1 MLFFRYTEPPVGPA
15 IRPGASGT
23 LLIRN
28 NLGVDTV
35 IRGLEVVE
43 GCTWEEEDRIVR
55 DDDDDRE
62 DIGMAYD
69 RDLLSEKVVNAGQA
83 VEFRLSASMGWRDEI
98 AVHVPGFEVVSDV
111 ELRSRGAFAYPLI
124 ENAAYYRL
132 KTGAA
137 AGARTAANIGKGLA
151 LVVDVREQTTAGV
164 SSIAANGQGA
174 LKDPST
180 STAFVGR
187 GLVAELRTNVSLHN
201 TSASELEVDM
211 GQEVAAQAAVEAGT
225 GVALSENPRHGRA
238 RKEWPPGKWVD
249 RVVRVAPDG
258 RLALPP
264 SVLASW
270 RLRIVGDA
278 TEAGIHPL
286 PLTPAMLDPTVPNAL
301 RITGD
306 MERNSICLRPAKSSV
321 RGVAGKKVVEDVA
334 NAGKSAAIGALKRI
348 PAGGVN
354 SRVSSTAIAT
364 VNASAVAASSALS
377 EAALSSAASY
387 GSLSPRMGS
396 NGNRRSRRGDVSS
409 PDSPQ
414 SSVGSMFSRDQE
426 ESAEMAAS
434 RIADWIL
441 VVHPPL
447 IFTNALPCAMEVE
460 LLQREDVFG
469 NEAES
474 VDSSISTRQSR
485 GSRGSVGGTSERPH
499 TPRKPAPRNP
509 AMDLFFLPRADSIRY
524 ANGSDRDVGVNVHAS
539 VEHGGVDGADAGKR
553 SSSPR
558 GGLHVHGRRSDG
570 SGSMGNFK
578 SVWKKL
584 VGSGQ
589 DAKVFDW
596 WTWSN

>member
-1 MLFFRYTEPPVGPA
+1 MYIFRYTEPPVGPT

-35 IRGLEVVE
+35 IRGLDVVE
-43 GCTWEEEDRIVR
+43 GCTWEDEDRIVR

-62 DIGMAYD
+62 DIDMAYD
-69 RDLLSEKVVNAGQA
+69 RDLFSEKVVNAGEA
-83 VEFRLSASMGWRDEI
+83 VEFRFSSSMGWHDEI
-98 AVHVPGFEVVSDV
+98 AVHVPGFEVIQDV

-124 ENAAYYRL
+124 ENTAYYRL

-137 AGARTAANIGKGLA
+137 AGGRPAANIGKGLA
-151 LVVDVREQTTAGV
+151 LVVDVREQTAAGV
-164 SSIAANGQGA
+164 SGIAANGRGVLNDLA
-174 LKDPST
+174 S

-201 TSASELEVDM
+201 TSASGLDVDM
-211 GQEVAAQAAVEAGT
+211 GQGVAAQAAVEAGE
-225 GVALSENPRHGRA
+225 GVELSENPRHGRA

-249 RVVRVAPDG
+249 RVVCVAPDG

-286 PLTPAMLDPTVPNAL
+286 PLTPAMLDPTVPNTL

-306 MERNSICLRPAKSSV
+306 MERNSVCLRPAKSSV
-321 RGVAGKKVVEDVA
+321 KGVAGKKVTTDIA
-334 NAGKSAAIGALKRI
+334 NAGKSAAIGALKRNFVS
-348 PAGGVN
+348 AGGVN
-354 SRVSSTAIAT
+354 SRVASTAIAT
-364 VNASAVAASSALS
+364 VNASATAASSAFS

-387 GSLSPRMGS
+387 GSLSPMVGNS
-396 NGNRRSRRGDVSS
+396 GNRRYRRGDVSS

-426 ESAEMAAS
+426 ESTEMAAP
-434 RIADWIL
+434 RIADWVL

-460 LLQREDVFG
+460 LLQREDVFV
-469 NEAES
+469 NEADS
-474 VDSSISTRQSR
+474 VDSLTGTRQSR
-485 GSRGSVGGTSERPH
+485 GSRGSGGGASERPH

-524 ANGSDRDVGVNVHAS
+524 TNGSDRDVGVNVRAS
-539 VEHGGVDGADAGKR
+539 VEHGGADGADAGER

-558 GGLHVHGRRSDG
+558 SGLPVRGRRSDG
-570 SGSMGNFK
+570 GGPIGNFK
-578 SVWKKL
+578 SVWKRL

-589 DAKVFDW
+589 DAKVFD
-596 WTWSN
+596 